1 MKTYTVGNLKGGVGK
16 TTSTVNLG
24 YSFSQLGKRVLLV
37 DADPQA
43 NLTAIFFRAK
53 QTRNSIRKVFQD
65 PRKVKKTIYRT
76 KYQNIDMIPGDTD
89 LLEEDVENVGSLKQ
103 ALESVADRYDLC
115 LIDTR
120 PAMERITLA
129 ALYASDVLLTPVCLD
144 KFCRDN
150 LLLVEEKYGAFC
162 EQVREVDWKIFANK
176 VENKKAQRNTYED
189 MSVRHCWPIME
200 TCISKGAVVEN
211 ALEYYKP
218 VLLHRSK
225 SRVAEDYMELAKELL
240 TGEKAE
246 G

>member
-162 EQVREVDWKIFANK
+162 EQVREGGWKIFANK

-189 MSVRHCWPIME
+189 MSVRHCWPIMYQQRGSGRK
-200 TCISKGAVVEN
+200 CAGI
-211 ALEYYKP
+211 L
-218 VLLHRSK
+218 
-225 SRVAEDYMELAKELL
+225 
-240 TGEKAE
+240 
-246 G
+246 

>member
-1 MKTYTVGNLKGGVGK
+1 MQV
-16 TTSTVNLG
+16 
-24 YSFSQLGKRVLLV
+24 
-37 DADPQA
+37 
-43 NLTAIFFRAK
+43 
-53 QTRNSIRKVFQD
+53 
-65 PRKVKKTIYRT
+65 
-76 KYQNIDMIPGDTD
+76 
-89 LLEEDVENVGSLKQ
+89 
-103 ALESVADRYDLC
+103 
-115 LIDTR
+115 
-120 PAMERITLA
+120 
-129 ALYASDVLLTPVCLD
+129 
-144 KFCRDN
+144 CRDN

-225 SRVAEDYMELAKELL
+225 SRVAEDYIELAKELL
-240 TGEKAE
+240 AEEKAE